1 MMRRRIARALAATV
15 AAGATITT
23 LGFTAAG
30 AASAAAAQ
38 PGQSLGPTVAT
49 TKFAG
54 YQASGRDF
62 RYVESIIRVPD
73 STSVTTPSGDLYPQ
87 LYDQLSNGSVHTG
100 DTYVQAG
107 IEPCVLAESLSTSG
121 FECPV
126 GVDWVGYIE
135 SFNNDILTPYFVHFV
150 ALNVDPGDGVKFSI
164 YFNQTGN
171 ALHYVITPP
180 TEQTCSTGPNNEC
193 YYTSQAFGPIYDNAG
208 GFVDYSN
215 SDGVPTPLPI
225 GTDHF
230 RLTQFLAGA
239 LTTYSGS
246 RGSWVGPWTTSMVE
260 ATSNGLPYPQGT
272 VRISPSQ
279 LWSDGLVA
287 NNAIRPWDAFGVWQ
301 RISS

>member
-15 AAGATITT
+15 AAGATVTT
-23 LGFTAAG
+23 VGLSAAG
-30 AASAAAAQ
+30 AASAASAQ
-38 PGQSLGPTVAT
+38 PAQSRPIIAT

-54 YQASGRDF
+54 YEASGRDF
-62 RYVESIIRVPD
+62 RYVESVIRVPD
-73 STSVTTPSGDLYPQ
+73 STDVTTPSGDLYPQ

-107 IEPCVLAESLSTSG
+107 IEPCTLAESLSTSG
-121 FECPV
+121 FTCPD
-126 GVDWVGYIE
+126 GVDWVGFIE
-135 SFNNDILTPYFVHFV
+135 SFNNDIVLPYFVHFV

-164 YFNQTGN
+164 YFNQSGN
-171 ALHYVITPP
+171 ELHYVITPP
-180 TEQTCSTGPNNEC
+180 TPQTCSTGPNNEC
-193 YYTSQAFGPIYDNAG
+193 YFASQAFGPLYNHGG

-225 GTDHF
+225 GAEHN
-230 RLTQFLAGA
+230 RLTQFLGGA

-246 RGSWVGPWTTSMVE
+246 QGSWVGPWTTSEVD
-260 ATSNGLPYPQGT
+260 ATSNGLPFPQGT
-272 VRISPSQ
+272 VRISPSF

-287 NNAIRPWDAFGVWQ
+287 NNAIRANDAFGVWQ